1 DASAASQ
8 PRVVATIVAG
18 RVVHLAQADII
29 VGARGGGASPRTIKA
44 PMDEPRYAIYFLPPA
59 DSALYRLR
67 AGFLG
72 YDCYTGES
80 LRHPQDIGLTASE
93 CAELTREPRKYGFHA
108 TLKAPF
114 RLLPPFTE
122 ADLTAELERFSAI
135 PRTLPSIR
143 PTIQSLARFLAVVP
157 EAPSIALD
165 RLAAD
170 SVMAF
175 DRFRRPLMSNERER
189 RLDVGPEPPP
199 NRKFR
204 SVGVPLRLR
213 RLSLSSH
220 LDGCDR
226 HWPSGRDPGVVGGSF
241 RLPRRRT
248 SAFGHASRTGA
259 AECAVDAVSGV
270 DRGRAD
276 RGAVGSVEAYLR
288 SAPGPI

>member
-189 RLDVGPEPPP
+189 RLDVGLSHRQIENLDRWGYPYVFED
-199 NRKFR
+199 FR
-204 SVGVPLRLR
+204 FHLTLTGAIDIGPRGAI
-213 RLSLSSH
+213 LSLLEARFSS
-220 LDGCDR
+220 
-226 HWPSGRDPGVVGGSF
+226 S
-241 RLPRRRT
+241 
-248 SAFGHASRTGA
+248 
-259 AECAVDAVSGV
+259 
-270 DRGRAD
+270 
-276 RGAVGSVEAYLR
+276 
-288 SAPGPI
+288 